1 MNNMRKT
8 CAKLGVTL
16 LLLACLL
23 AAMTGSAFAA
33 TAGVTATIEVKQVFQ
48 VQNGYTA
55 GAGQECPYKFWSLDP
70 ANPMPSGLNANGELE
85 FTLDGNASKT
95 ISIDFTHAGEYHYM
109 VKSAVVKAYEN
120 YYYDES
126 VYSVDVYV
134 ENAGE
139 GLKASVVVTDKRG
152 AKYGEIC
159 YNHFYWVHSVP
170 KTGDDNS
177 AALWFGVAA
186 LCLSASA
193 AAAFTLCRRKKNY

>member
-126 VYSVDVYV
+126 VYSVDVYA
-134 ENAGE
+134 ENAFEVPTTLPPGSLHNLLTVFLDPTN
-139 GLKASVVVTDKRG
+139 GKGGILNVVNGTGGSSTIANPSTPVTVVD
-152 AKYGEIC
+152 Y
-159 YNHFYWVHSVP
+159 P
-170 KTGDDNS
+170 
-177 AALWFGVAA
+177 
-186 LCLSASA
+186 
-193 AAAFTLCRRKKNY
+193 